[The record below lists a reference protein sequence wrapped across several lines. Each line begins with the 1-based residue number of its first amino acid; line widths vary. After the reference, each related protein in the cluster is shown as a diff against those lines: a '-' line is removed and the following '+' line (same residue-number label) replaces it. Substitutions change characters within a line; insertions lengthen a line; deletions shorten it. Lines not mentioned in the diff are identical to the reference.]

1 MPRLEGVRRQRRASL
16 LHGHSQRGDDLGGD
30 PVGVAPEAVT
40 LDHEPDVEDLLEI
53 VVPQRTDVG
62 PAVRPQREQAFRFQD
77 ANRLADRGAAERE
90 VTRELRLV
98 HALAGRE
105 LTLDDRLAEMARDLG
120 RQRRWLLESFR
131 HRASAPVARLLL
143 PDGRLATGGTVLPSP
158 PGRGA
163 PAPTAPRPP
172 PPPPRGA
179 PPPPRG
185 GGVGGWQTS
194 VD

>member
-62 PAVRPQREQAFRFQD
+62 PAVRLQRQQAFRFQD
-77 ANRLADRGAAERE
+77 ANRLADRGAAQPE

-105 LTLDDRLAEMARDLG
+105 LALDDRLTEMARDLG

-143 PDGRLATGGTVLPSP
+143 PDGRLATGGAVF
-158 PGRGA
+158 
-163 PAPTAPRPP
+163 PAPLRPRAPPPTPPPLPP
-172 PPPPRGA
+172 PPPPGA
-179 PPPPRG
+179 PAPPRG
-185 GGVGGWQTS
+185 RGGG
-194 VD
+194 